1 MTKKI
6 DGGEVKVTLTDG
18 GSLKDLGKKAKNA
31 GKDVGSV
38 AKNVQESDRRL
49 KSLSQQTSNT
59 TKAFSK
65 QAQTIGGGLV
75 PIYAT
80 IAAQV
85 FAVSAAFRFLQ
96 DAMEIRNMIEG
107 QKAFGAVT
115 GQAFGTMTTAVQQ
128 ATAGMLT
135 FKEAASAVAIG
146 TAAGLTR
153 GQLEG
158 LGEAA
163 KNASLALGRDL
174 TDSFN
179 RLIRGV
185 TKAEPELLDELGIIL
200 RLEPATEK
208 YALSIGKTRNELNAF
223 ERSQAVAN
231 EVLEQAERKF
241 GAINKIMDPD
251 AFALGQFA
259 KEFDDLT
266 KELKEQ
272 IITGIIPI
280 VNFLK
285 DNLMGLIGVFGLLAA
300 PIVSQILPT
309 AALDDFSE
317 AAKRTA
323 DNSKEMA
330 KNLSKDAKL
339 IDKLKK
345 DGTLGTEGRKQF
357 TASGRQGMQGMLSGM
372 DMSGQSKTM
381 QKAAMGKKLNAQELG
396 VLKRHLKQKGH
407 LLNKFNAEERAKFDR
422 YIKHQELGL
431 KGSMTKAKL
440 EYKQLGIATNVYIQ
454 KAKAGFQSLFA
465 TIARGASLAG
475 KALSKLMGAFGWIS
489 LIFMA
494 VGAIKEFFSEEEK
507 GLTAFQERMKETTE
521 VLDTL
526 NTELTRMKAVS
537 DLGLL
542 GSSTSMVQQ
551 VANALKSTD
560 VIKLIGQYNEAVRGG
575 ADDAVIQ
582 KFQQVAQ
589 TLGQLSPKMAGLQ
602 ALFDGSIV
610 DKDMAKPFVEL
621 ANGIMAIGMALD
633 QMPEQL
639 QAVSKALQGLISGAP
654 TSKFTPLRKAIRTIT
669 DEETGAMGTNAF
681 AAREAANNDM
691 TAIRQRMGF
700 KAFVSG
706 AANTLGDQGD
716 YQKFDAHNMR
726 LRSEAILGQANE
738 ITNLASSQLGL
749 DSINAAI
756 QPDKAFTSQRDV
768 ERYFNNL
775 KKGEDIKREDTRGAV
790 AKVLEELIATGL
802 VKGFD
807 NPAVVKKFDDATTQM
822 GIEKKTD
829 QDAIN
834 ADKKNRGVLLE
845 IDKEITKNIEEEE
858 RIRKS
863 NLQLKLDSL
872 DASVLVNREDK
883 VAAETRIKLAQKA
896 NNLATSQNE
905 LEAAKLI
912 ANQTYA
918 EQNGL
923 VLEDL
928 ERQRDVAQEKVDLAQ
943 KELDIQKELI
953 MTALS
958 RSQQGI
964 NDAQARLE
972 MGSFGNSFFN
982 KQRDFVL
989 GKRDDIT
996 AFGALAEQEALGAGA
1011 SEEDAARFKED
1022 AIRAQTEAYAA
1033 QALELEKINGML
1045 KLQEGIS
1052 KRLTDGLANDM
1063 AGALVDVA
1071 KGTKTL
1077 KQAFGDMAIS
1087 IIADITKMIIKQLIL
1102 NMLMAMV
1109 GMVNPGAAASLS
1121 GFLGGTGAVGRE
1133 GGIMQPGGR
1142 GGYRSYRAG
1151 GIADGP
1157 ERGYP
1162 ATLHGTEAVVP
1173 LGDDREIPVKML
1185 NGGGGSTN
1193 NVNVSVNV
1201 SDSGTDVKMEG
1212 DKAKAFGTSIAAA
1225 VQQEI
1230 VKQQRAGGL
1239 LSSY

>member
-1 MTKKI
+1 MSKKR
-6 DGGEVKVTLTDG
+6 DG
-18 GSLKDLGKKAKNA
+18 GSVKVKITDDGSLKNLGKNAKKA

-107 QKAFGAVT
+107 QKAFGSVT
-115 GQAFGTMTTAVQQ
+115 GQAFGTMTLAVQQ
-128 ATAGMLT
+128 ATANMLT
-135 FKEAASAVAIG
+135 FKEAASSVAIG
-146 TAAGLTR
+146 VASGLSR

-158 LGEAA
+158 LGTAA

-208 YALSIGKTRNELNAF
+208 YALSIGKTRQELNAF

-241 GAINKIMDPD
+241 GAINQIMDPD
-251 AFALGQFA
+251 AFALAQFA
-259 KEFDDLT
+259 KEFDDFT
-266 KELKEQ
+266 KEIKEQ
-272 IITGIIPI
+272 IIEGIIPI

-309 AALDDFSE
+309 AALDDF
-317 AAKRTA
+317 AAASKRTA
-323 DNSKEMA
+323 ESSRTMA
-330 KNLSKDAKL
+330 KNLKKDAKL
-339 IDKLKK
+339 IENLRKG
-345 DGTLGTEGRKQF
+345 GTLGAEGRKQF
-357 TASGRQGMQGMLSGM
+357 TASGQAGIQGMLSGM
-372 DMSGQSKTM
+372 DMSGESKTM

-454 KAKAGFQSLFA
+454 KAKAGFRGLFA
-465 TIARGASLAG
+465 TIASGASMAG

-489 LIFMA
+489 LIVMA
-494 VGAIKEFFSEEEK
+494 VGAIREFFKEEEK
-507 GLTAFQERMKETTE
+507 GLTAFQERMKETTD
-521 VLDTL
+521 VLDKL
-526 NTELTRMKAVS
+526 NTELARMKAVS

-542 GSSTSMVQQ
+542 GSSTSAVQQ

-560 VIKLIGQYNEAVRGG
+560 VIKLIGDYNEAVRGG
-575 ADDAVIQ
+575 ADDAVIDR
-582 KFQQVAQ
+582 FRSVAES
-589 TLGQLSPKMAGLQ
+589 LAQLSPSMAGLQ
-602 ALFDGSIV
+602 GLFSGEIV
-610 DKDMAKPFVEL
+610 EKDMAKPFIEL

-639 QAVSKALQGLISGAP
+639 QGVSKALQGLISGAP
-654 TSKFTPLRKAIRTIT
+654 TSKFTPLRKAIRAIT
-669 DEETGAMGTNAF
+669 DEDSGAMGKGAF
-681 AAREAANNDM
+681 EAREAANADM
-691 TAIRQRMGF
+691 TAINQRMGF
-700 KAFVSG
+700 RAFASG

-716 YQKFDAHNMR
+716 YKKFDHHNMR
-726 LRSEAILGQANE
+726 LRSAAILGQADE
-738 ITNLASSQLGL
+738 ITKLGSSQLGL
-749 DSINAAI
+749 DTINAAL
-756 QPDKAFTSQRDV
+756 QPDESFTNQRDI
-768 ERYFNNL
+768 ERYFQNL
-775 KKGEDIKREDTRGAV
+775 RKGEGLERENTRGAV
-790 AKVLEELIATGL
+790 EKVLEELVASGL
-802 VKGFD
+802 VKGFEND
-807 NPAVVKKFDDATTQM
+807 AVVKKFDDATTQM
-822 GIEKKTD
+822 AIDKSTD
-829 QDAIN
+829 LDAIN
-834 ADKKNRGVLLE
+834 SDKENAKVLLK
-845 IDKEITKNIEEEE
+845 IDTEITKNIKEET
-858 RIRKS
+858 RIRES

-883 VAAETRIKLAQKA
+883 VAAETRIKLSQKA

-928 ERQRDVAQEKVDLAQ
+928 EKQRDVAQEKVDLAQ

-953 MTALS
+953 MTALN
-958 RSQQGI
+958 RSQEKI
-964 NDAQARLE
+964 NNAQARLE

-989 GKRDDIT
+989 GNRDDIT
-996 AFGALAEQEALGAGA
+996 AKGALAEQEALKAGV
-1011 SEEDAARFKED
+1011 SEGDAARFKED
-1022 AIRAQTEAYAA
+1022 VIRAQTEAYMA
-1033 QALELEKINGML
+1033 QAVELEKINGML

-1052 KRLTDGLANDM
+1052 NRLTDGLANDM

-1109 GMVNPGAAASLS
+1109 GMINPGAGAALS
-1121 GFLGGTGAVGRE
+1121 SFLGGTGARE

-1142 GGYRSYRAG
+1142 GGYRSYRSG
-1151 GIADGP
+1151 GVADGP
-1157 ERGYP
+1157 EAGYQ